1 MFNNNKKLKSCARE
15 GEKILYKNVNISLD
29 KKKIVTVIILMTLFL
44 GLVITPS
51 WFPVSSAQEEPEY
64 GGTLKVAFMTDMDT
78 QNVLYTQSWWTS
90 VIITMCYDTLVVF
103 NPDLEIV
110 PWLAT
115 SWEVSEDGLEWT
127 FHIVENATWHDG
139 KPLTAED
146 VAFTFTYIKEKEVP
160 GYLSEVEIIDHV
172 EAVDDYTVKF
182 YLTNKSATFLTRT
195 VRAIPILPKH
205 IWENVDKPEEFK
217 NEDFI
222 GSGMF
227 IFEERVPEQ
236 YIKLKTNENYW
247 RGRPY
252 VDEVLIKIYKDLDSM
267 IMALR
272 AGEVDVVPW
281 YPPTSVIPELEAD
294 PNIAIDKS
302 PDYYVYIVYWNLKK
316 HPLDVKEFRQ
326 ALAYATNRSYIA
338 EVLLEGYGEPQYS
351 FLASSLEYWYNPNLP
366 KYEFNLTKAA
376 EILDS
381 LGYVDTDDDGIRED
395 ENGIPIIFDINPP
408 SYDPVRVRA
417 AQLMKEWWESIGI
430 GVNVIPLDFETIMN
444 KAWVEHDFDMVIVGD
459 GDIDPDYML
468 SCMCSWEYVPY
479 GNNPMGYN
487 NSQWDQLY
495 IQQRSEVN
503 MTKRREIIWQMQ
515 EIYAEDLPLFP
526 LYMAYCTWP
535 YRTDTFTGYVSF
547 PSGMITDTN
556 PWTWLSVYKVGEVTK
571 PGPPL
576 WTWIAV
582 AVVVVA
588 VVVIVAAVVIKKRAS

>member
-1 MFNNNKKLKSCARE
+1 
-15 GEKILYKNVNISLD
+15 LYKNVNTTFD
-29 KKKIVTVIILMTLFL
+29 KKKIITAITLMTLLL
-44 GLVITPS
+44 GLIITPS

-64 GGTLKVAFMTDMDT
+64 GGTLRVAFITDIDT
-78 QNVLYTQSWWTS
+78 QNILYAQTWWTA
-90 VIITMCYDTLVVF
+90 IITTMCYDTLVVF

-115 SWEVSEDGLEWT
+115 SWETSEDGLEWT

-139 KPLTAED
+139 EPLTAED
-146 VAFTFTYIKEKEVP
+146 VAFTFTYIKEKEIP
-160 GYLSEVEIIDHV
+160 AYLSDVELIDRVEV
-172 EAVDDYTVKF
+172 VDNYTVKF
-182 YLTNKSATFLTRT
+182 YLTKKSATFLTRT

-205 IWENVDKPEEFK
+205 IWETVEKPEEFK
-217 NEDFI
+217 NEEFI

-236 YIKLKTNENYW
+236 YIKLRVNENYW

-252 VDEVLIKIYKDLDSM
+252 VDEVIIKIYKDQDAA
-267 IMALR
+267 IAALR
-272 AGEVDVVPW
+272 AGEVDAVAW
-281 YPPTSVIPELEAD
+281 YTPTSLIPELEAD
-294 PNIAIDKS
+294 PNIAVDMS

-338 EVLLEGYGEPQYS
+338 EAILEGYGEPQYS
-351 FLASSLEYWYNPNLP
+351 FIASALKYWYNPNLP

-395 ENGIPIIFDINPP
+395 ENGVPIIFDINPP

-417 AQLMKEWWESIGI
+417 AQLLEQWWESIGI
-430 GVNVIPLDFETIMN
+430 GVNVIPLDFETIMS

-487 NSQWDQLY
+487 NSEWDQLY
-495 IQQRSEVN
+495 LQQRSEVN
-503 MTKRREIIWQMQ
+503 MTKRREIVWQMQ
-515 EIYAEDLPLFP
+515 EIYAEDLPLLP
-526 LYMAYCTWP
+526 LYMAYSTMP
-535 YRTDTFTGYVSF
+535 YRTDTFTGYVPF

-571 PGPPL
+571 PGPAP

-582 AVVVVA
+582 AVVAVV
-588 VVVIVAAVVIKKRAS
+588 VVVIVAAVVVKKRTS

>member
-1 MFNNNKKLKSCARE
+1 MNVFQNKKK
-15 GEKILYKNVNISLD
+15 
-29 KKKIVTVIILMTLFL
+29 VIITMI
-44 GLVITPS
+44 LVILILGITITIP
-51 WFPVSSAQEEPEY
+51 WFSVSSAQEEPEY
-64 GGTLKVAFMTDMDT
+64 GGTLKVAFMTDVDT
-78 QNVLYTQSWWTS
+78 QNVLYTQSWWTA

-103 NPDLEIV
+103 NPGLEVV

-115 SWEVSEDGLEWT
+115 SWEIGEDGLEWT

-139 KPLTAED
+139 EPLTAED
-146 VAFTFTYIKEKEVP
+146 VAFTFTYIKEKKIP
-160 GYLSEVEIIDHV
+160 GFLSEVELIDRV
-172 EAVDDYTVKF
+172 EVVDDYTVKF

-205 IWENVDKPEEFK
+205 IWENVDEPEQFK
-217 NEDFI
+217 NEEFI

-236 YIKLKTNENYW
+236 YIRLKANENYW

-281 YPPTSVIPELEAD
+281 YTPTSVIPELEAD
-294 PNIAIDKS
+294 PNIAIDMS

-316 HPLDVKEFRQ
+316 HPLDVKEFRH
-326 ALAYATNRSYIA
+326 ALAYATNRSYIV
-338 EVLLEGYGEPQYS
+338 EVLLGGYGEPQYS
-351 FLASSLEYWYNPNLP
+351 FIASSLEYWYNPNLP

-381 LGYVDTDDDGIRED
+381 LGYVDIDDDGWRED
-395 ENGIPIIFDINPP
+395 ENGNDIELVINPP
-408 SYDPVRVRA
+408 NYDPVRIRA
-417 AQLMKEWWESIGI
+417 AQFMQLWWNEIGI
-430 GVNVIPLDFETIMN
+430 KVSVLPLDFETIMDR
-444 KAWVEHDFDMVIVGD
+444 AWVKHDFDMVIIGD

-468 SCMCSWEYVPY
+468 SCMCSWEYVEY

-487 NSQWDQLY
+487 NSEWDQLY

-535 YRTDTFTGYVSF
+535 YRTDTFTGYVPF

-556 PWTWLSVYKVGEVTK
+556 PWTWLSVHKVTEKEV
-571 PGPPL
+571 PPAAPIP
-576 WTWIAV
+576 WAWIGA
-582 AVVVVA
+582 A
-588 VVVIVAAVVIKKRAS
+588 VVVIVVIAVIIFTKRKATGT